1 MLIQIDLDPRDVW
14 RFQDRAEQL
23 GIRPGDV
30 LRDELAQKRRTAD
43 VRERVR
49 EAVAEGLCDA
59 EIAERTGYTPG
70 WVAAVRRGLGL
81 KANPRYPRR
90 NSE

>member
-23 GIRPGDV
+23 GVRPGDV
-30 LRDELAQKRRTAD
+30 LRDELAQKRRSGD
-43 VRERVR
+43 VRDRIR
-49 EAVAEGLCDA
+49 DAVAEGLCDA
-59 EIAERTGYTPG
+59 DIAERTGYTPG
-70 WVAAVRRGLGL
+70 HVANTRRGMGL

-90 NSE
+90 TS